1 MKQYYVQPSADKA
14 GQMFDEEQFEKG
26 IDAFRTK
33 YPDAVVTTIRD
44 YDDEDEIDDNSTY
57 IVNVGESSKEI
68 TGDKFRA
75 GKDSF
80 MAKYPDAK
88 VQVVQSVD
96 LNERAAHRMEEQMQA
111 MDEANTPA
119 FEEYEYHKS
128 IADNAKL
135 SEKERQA
142 SMDFVLQHDKE
153 YNTLKAERA
162 ALQQQYDNNPYVLQ
176 QQRNYS
182 NQNVDELQNE
192 INSLQAEYDKL
203 VQKDKAELSNP
214 SAETRRLK
222 IASFLPMSGTAT
234 SMSTQGQRYNLE
246 DEVSKNITK
255 TYEDKQNI
263 RAAQQLLKESQNL
276 YTADKK
282 SDEDSSN
289 LGAMFRGLKDK
300 TGDAEFWN
308 TVAAAENGSALNSL
322 HNKIMDLV
330 STYNNV
336 GEAEAEKILDEKLSD
351 SEKALLDAY
360 MRMGQAQEDNQ
371 DIRGWYK
378 AGGVA
383 AESLMFMAEFLAGG
397 DIVGAATSGIT
408 KAIAKKGAKL
418 AMKATSKV
426 GRAVAKGGA
435 KFAVSNMRA
444 MVGGAVQTAVSPS
457 TIVRVQES
465 MNTINDNGEL
475 VDATEGAIAGLV
487 DAYIENSSEFGL
499 GVVNHLGAMGAK
511 ALNRTIRNL
520 PFGSLYTPQIGEVM
534 KRAGVGG
541 FLEETGEEIN
551 GAIIRTLLG
560 KITDNKVGNEEEW
573 KEFWTPDN
581 LGILVAS
588 FAPTIGGG
596 AILSEGVRAYY
607 KVSANKKE
615 NKLRETLSNAGYSN
629 EVIDAF
635 FNAASADSPKVMVT
649 QMSPYIQQFVSNEAD
664 ANIKGEVLNYISA
677 RASANE
683 VAAREEKDRDADRTA
698 RMGKI
703 EEEMQGQQWWHTTE
717 TDKGTIQRVRRI
729 ETADGRVG
737 YIVSGNEKD
746 GWTVNYADGRGGFI
760 SEAEIQQG
768 VANGTIY
775 DTGFTTRDQHLDIE
789 NTRRRGELERERMR
803 QQEAD
808 NRNALSQAMLPGS
821 KINMGTEEDPIE
833 GVVNTKDADGWT
845 IIMPDETRRHIN
857 EEEASRILGIPLK
870 AKTDAEIAEEEAD
883 LIDERMERVAQLNER
898 KGNVI
903 TRGGND
909 FILEGVVFSDGKYRA
924 AVRDVNGV
932 QSDIDLTDDEVALL
946 ETTQTVMVT
955 PGVSIEDTDEQTD
968 NVDTTTPPATDTQLP
983 TDANGKVDQTTLW
996 NENPERWAEYN
1007 DTRRGKADT
1016 RQYIALAINKQTER
1030 IAAIDAALQTE
1041 TDFDNRDALYDE
1053 KEKEESRLATL
1064 QALQRK
1070 YEEEIQVTPNVE
1082 APTARSEGVESPSPA
1097 AEKEEVARR
1106 AEQDRRE
1113 DTKTNNTSLLDVV
1126 STLYSKGKEV
1136 ASKLFQRSFFD
1147 VAQTP
1152 KFMQELGLR
1161 GDKFTVKYGVIARH
1175 FGKDGS
1181 HDLTERDWE
1190 QLPQALQNPFAISK
1204 LTDKTDSYRIYTA
1217 LQTESGEFVVVGV
1230 DVKNAGREI
1239 EVNAISTVF
1248 GRRNNA
1254 NLSKNEEVIYRS
1266 KEITP
1271 EQSSLLE
1278 RPNFAQYPTEQEF
1291 SEGKDTNS
1299 SETSNTV
1306 EEKNK
1311 KKNTTFVEQKKKD
1324 SKKKT
1329 QKKPSTPTHRR
1340 DRYADELNAM
1350 GEYLNFRDFV
1360 LRYFAGGGRL
1370 AWTDNGPIKGLAS
1383 HLGLK
1388 RSKKEYNK
1396 RIWLIA
1402 SNAMHPE
1409 RAAEELRL
1417 LYAQEV
1423 APWIEDLEE
1432 VLPIDEAFNEMM
1444 DVLQSHDKPS
1454 SMLAELREM
1463 HSRGSEYDQAQEE
1476 YYKQEAFYDAYHMSE
1491 EEYALRE
1498 EVLQEQYEADASI
1511 HTERERYF
1519 DDLRAEESEQINNA
1533 DNGRSEKTG
1542 DKTVDERVLE
1552 RQEQSGSSQRS
1563 NEVLSE
1569 TQPNSENGDRQRADA
1584 RTEVGV
1590 NEESSD
1596 NLSTQSADRRSRAD
1610 GQSAAIVETR
1620 SKGGVL
1626 YNAVVNHIQDW
1637 AGKLGVQIEIVE
1649 RFEDLTNNEAIAQV
1663 QLGSYMP
1670 GFYETNTGKVVLYMP
1685 HLMSRA
1691 YDPIKE
1697 VDNTII
1703 HEVVAHKGLRKMLG
1717 EKQYKKL
1724 CERVFDAASLATQ
1737 ERFMNYPGVNG
1748 RKHAAGDEMIAHFAE
1763 NKELTEEERTLWQ
1776 KIVDF
1781 VRNLLGI
1788 APTNEDLER
1797 LIRQSYTELINN
1809 GSQSNEQTTEEG
1821 NRYKVYRSRDGKET
1835 RFTQLSLQF
1844 GGDTAINDGSGPAN
1858 VQREG
1863 NTTLTTLNTLRKLE
1877 EGEVCNV
1884 ERIFTES
1891 KEFNFTRG
1899 EKIES
1904 ADDVAY
1910 IFKSLEDE
1918 AIENAFVALVKDGE
1932 VTVIHLGMGGQVSTP
1947 LDFTAAITAANRI
1960 KPEKVYFIHNHPS
1973 GNLHCSR
1980 PDMEALGNL
1989 GKALGDIVQEGIIIN
2004 TRSGQYGTFN
2014 YKDGNIDTLDIPANQ
2029 DSFPLKVYKF
2039 NKQAFKNDITRVTPS
2054 SESIA
2059 EFVST
2064 QRLGS
2069 RNKINALL
2077 LNNLFECVGNVFLT
2091 ETEIT
2096 SANADRVARKLI
2108 ADATAMDAR
2117 GVVLYGRSPMVTV
2130 SGMGSNIVLSEK
2142 VAQMSDKNI
2151 QLFDVIQIDDSV
2163 RRSAADYGVRFRT
2176 TIAPEVREEMESI
2189 KADAIANGTF
2199 LKAPNNK
2206 DTNLNEEQWLMV
2218 RTSNFKKWFG
2228 DWMKAARIEKLRKS
2242 KAIDVDYN
2250 NEYELNRESAKS
2262 WMKDN
2267 LRGEYTNADTG
2278 EVVLVTKVGSN
2289 KVTSHG
2295 ERDEAHL
2302 KSIIAIPSLI
2312 ENSIFIEEQKNE
2324 KDNDRYDSYRYYVCG
2339 AKIDGED
2346 YTVKVVIGVKGDSKY
2361 YDHRLTQI
2369 EKGTLIDN
2377 LNGMANPVA
2386 ENQNANNSMGKDSKL
2401 ISILQ
2406 TNSSKV
2412 VDENGEPMVVYHGS
2426 PYKFTKFNPNRI
2438 GYSTG
2443 TADGRGFYFTTDKT
2457 FAEAYKTAEGELY
2470 QVFLNIKNPLDYNKL
2485 SITKSQLKSIISD
2498 MDKTEVEQKGE
2509 HYFILNYED
2518 YTRVG
2523 VNKAIQEATN
2533 LEYEYAENDIE
2544 LINSIIGA
2552 SGDFTLVMDS
2562 VEKVTGKGSLIS
2574 PKANGTTHYI
2584 VTSPNQIKSAT
2595 DDNGEFSTENDDI
2608 RFRFIGERGARNLDK
2623 AEEATTRLGNLAVA
2637 REMEGAGKDAKAIKL
2652 ATGWERGADGKWRYE
2667 AEDNFDLTELENR
2680 LQENLDDGLSKTWGI
2695 VYPSDLG
2702 DLTKAYPDF
2711 NVDIMVWVGEEFEN
2725 TGEYSP
2731 ATEGDETTFGKPASI
2746 EVKAKTVA
2754 DIKGV
2759 LVHEIQHAIQ
2769 EIEGFAEG
2777 GSVFGLKD
2785 KLSSE
2790 LDKRAARIKELRAEG
2805 RDAEADELMRMSKG
2819 LAEAVINNEEY
2830 IYQNYRKLAGEVEA
2844 RNATKRMDMSAVQK
2858 LNTLLEETE
2867 DVAREDQIIL
2877 TQAVLDAYNTR
2888 FRVANENQEIF
2899 VSNAQRAVES
2909 IKQDKATPQQ
2919 WLAMITKQGGLKAG
2933 EDKWLGLSDWL
2944 KFSDTKTITKQEI
2957 LDFIAENKIQIEE
2970 VHYSQFGYGLI
2981 DEAARNI
2988 EKEVKVIGWEE
2999 VQNKYPGIE
3008 EYFELDRGEVLW
3020 STLNASIGEYE
3031 DFIIDNKIVDV
3042 NPQNNAINETR
3053 EQYTTEGLNKKREI
3067 ALTVPTIESW
3077 NRSDEVHFGDA
3088 GDGRAIAWVRFG
3100 ETKITEEGSLM
3111 EYEPKNDVEREIKD
3125 YIEMGMNKWGYSFEE
3140 CVDYAYNQITDAPQ
3154 ESVGWTKEAVKAVA
3168 EGMRG
3173 KARRRKVLVI
3183 DEIQSKRHQ
3192 EGREK
3197 GYSIELAKVKEAENK
3212 WAEWYSKM
3220 SEKYGPWPKK
3230 ESLTKEEQDEGD
3242 KLSKDIDEVHSLYM
3256 QNRDGVPDA
3265 PFDKNWHEIAMKRM
3279 LRLAAEEG
3287 YDYVAWTKGE
3297 QQAKRYNIG
3306 GVVKR
3311 ITSESYGLDDNGDV
3325 IRLISITLKGEK
3337 DNIRLEVDKNGLV
3350 IDGDANYEGKHL
3362 NEIVGKDM
3370 AVRLMARDIEMSG
3383 DNLRIGGEGMKGFYD
3398 KMLPSFV
3405 SKYTKKWGAKVE
3417 DIELP
3422 QLEESARVMHSVN
3435 ITPEMKES
3443 VIQGQ
3448 TMFRI
3453 GNNEQTHSRTQ
3464 WQEPP
3469 VKVMELLEGMTG
3481 KTREQLI
3488 EEYAPKE
3495 VIRFRT
3501 DFPENRHE
3509 GESAEAFFGRVLE
3522 YYKNHYNVITNTAMV
3537 NLEVADVTD
3546 RLREV
3551 FGMSEEDA
3559 RALVERYKDKK
3570 TLGLF
3575 INKYNAAT
3583 IFVRPNA
3590 SSAYEVMETIFHEN
3604 LHAFLYEYLNNLP
3617 KDDSVLYEYGIFVND
3632 IINRLRAEVDYLART
3647 DELAKERIAFLD
3659 KAGSKEEYITYTI
3672 ANGMA
3677 NNNVMKWMSALSHSQ
3692 QELFNDFFDRIGYET
3707 EWQTSDR
3714 RISNERGSA
3723 THPGRNDGRETYS
3736 AKRDHA
3742 RAISERLGV
3751 EIEIVSKADMPKGHE
3766 ESMGV
3771 WRNGKIFI
3779 CPANIPNA
3787 DEAVRTVLHEA
3798 VGHEGLR
3805 KLVGAEN
3812 MTNFCMDL
3820 YRRLPKSR
3828 RAIIELSRNKHG
3840 WNIEEAVE
3848 EYLAEKAQDFNLDS
3862 EETRNLWD
3870 VIVEALRGLLSK
3882 IGINVPLSERDVR
3895 WLVYQ
3900 SAKALDH
3907 NFMTELARATLAH
3920 KLGFSLRAQAV
3931 RAEAQDIIRDRQVEE
3946 DTRFSASRGY
3956 NREVSLWSSRLR
3968 ETFVDMHDS
3977 VSRLMEAIEDATG
3990 KEAEKF
3996 EDIRIALTQMSSKGL
4011 AEMEQW
4017 ERKYWDPIKDIIRKI
4032 VNETGQSVDDIQRYM
4047 MLKHALERNEKLAA
4061 RDAKK
4066 QRRQEFENEKTRIN
4080 NDASLTDA
4088 QKQAQIA
4095 AADATLKAQLIDIDN
4110 KVDAVYKDNREKDY
4124 GGLTGMYT
4132 DYGQVGVYD
4141 KTIESLEEYQQ
4152 RLHNARRKKYKT
4164 VAAMEKAA
4172 MAEVAAYENAIGTN
4186 NITELWKRIN
4196 AATKATLHKQYTSN
4210 MISRSQY
4217 EQVRD
4222 MFEYYVPLRGFAE
4235 NTAEDLFDY
4244 YSRAEATNYSKPM
4257 LSAGGR
4263 ESMADSPL
4271 GYIGSMAS
4279 SAIAEGVKNEA
4290 KLTLYYFASNRAG
4303 NDLITMSDT
4312 WYEYIF
4318 DNNGKKIGV
4327 TPVYPPFT
4335 EELSTDAAKQAYEQW
4350 ENDMKQKQ
4358 AAGLAVKGTRKAR
4371 KMGLDYV
4378 IQQSKNQAQ
4387 SHIIKVRVLGEEKFL
4402 FINGNPRA
4410 AQAINNELNVEVA
4423 NDYQEYFGKALRF
4436 LSGVN
4441 TQYNPEFWISNF
4453 QRDILFAL
4461 MSVDIKEDRAYNRA
4475 YRQNLIKAIKVFKMK
4490 KDYES
4495 GKVPTSAEEAYYK
4508 EYVDNGGVTGYTYI
4522 KGNEEWEAQIRK
4534 LGLSSKEEN
4543 ILTSTFKGIEHIG
4556 NSIEQISRFAAYM
4569 TSRQMGRDV
4578 RTSISNAKELTV
4590 NFNRKGS
4597 GKTIS
4602 WEETDKLRKKNG
4614 KKLNNFERALVVM
4627 LSLLSAGGRR
4637 FFMFFNA
4644 SIQGLNAA
4652 YQLAKDNK
4660 AKAAK
4665 WAGMYFALGAMQAVV
4680 HGLIDDDDEEGQYL
4694 DRPDYERRNNA
4705 LIGVNGHYFKW
4716 ALPQEMRFF
4725 YGLGDIIYNQIA
4737 GRSPHKNILGE
4748 IGMSMLDILPINP
4761 AAGIS
4766 AVVPSVVS
4774 PLVEVMINEDFKG
4787 AKIYNDMPW
4796 LSDEEKKRMP
4806 EYQKAFRSTGSLYV
4820 NISKLLNDIS
4830 GGDETTSGI
4839 IDFNPAKVEHII
4851 EGYLGG
4857 ALTTASRLYRST
4869 IGQLFGEELNVSNI
4883 PFLNRVWVVSDDRS
4897 RNAYVNEVYDYY
4909 KAEAEHTDTRISKY
4923 EKMKNSE
4930 SLKEIKESYDYKVL
4944 KIYEKYEKKIKTYND
4959 MLKKT
4964 EDYDER
4970 KQLMREQDAIKRKM
4984 IKEISELK

>member
-1 MKQYYVQPSADKA
+1 
-14 GQMFDEEQFEKG
+14 
-26 IDAFRTK
+26 
-33 YPDAVVTTIRD
+33 
-44 YDDEDEIDDNSTY
+44 
-57 IVNVGESSKEI
+57 
-68 TGDKFRA
+68 
-75 GKDSF
+75 
-80 MAKYPDAK
+80 
-88 VQVVQSVD
+88 
-96 LNERAAHRMEEQMQA
+96 MEE
-111 MDEANTPA
+111 
-119 FEEYEYHKS
+119 
-128 IADNAKL
+128 
-135 SEKERQA
+135 
-142 SMDFVLQHDKE
+142 
-153 YNTLKAERA
+153 
-162 ALQQQYDNNPYVLQ
+162 
-176 QQRNYS
+176 
-182 NQNVDELQNE
+182 
-192 INSLQAEYDKL
+192 
-203 VQKDKAELSNP
+203 
-214 SAETRRLK
+214 
-222 IASFLPMSGTAT
+222 
-234 SMSTQGQRYNLE
+234 
-246 DEVSKNITK
+246 
-255 TYEDKQNI
+255 
-263 RAAQQLLKESQNL
+263 
-276 YTADKK
+276 
-282 SDEDSSN
+282 
-289 LGAMFRGLKDK
+289 
-300 TGDAEFWN
+300 
-308 TVAAAENGSALNSL
+308 
-322 HNKIMDLV
+322 
-330 STYNNV
+330 
-336 GEAEAEKILDEKLSD
+336 
-351 SEKALLDAY
+351 
-360 MRMGQAQEDNQ
+360 
-371 DIRGWYK
+371 
-378 AGGVA
+378 
-383 AESLMFMAEFLAGG
+383 
-397 DIVGAATSGIT
+397 
-408 KAIAKKGAKL
+408 
-418 AMKATSKV
+418 
-426 GRAVAKGGA
+426 
-435 KFAVSNMRA
+435 
-444 MVGGAVQTAVSPS
+444 
-457 TIVRVQES
+457 
-465 MNTINDNGEL
+465 
-475 VDATEGAIAGLV
+475 
-487 DAYIENSSEFGL
+487 
-499 GVVNHLGAMGAK
+499 
-511 ALNRTIRNL
+511 
-520 PFGSLYTPQIGEVM
+520 
-534 KRAGVGG
+534 
-541 FLEETGEEIN
+541 
-551 GAIIRTLLG
+551 
-560 KITDNKVGNEEEW
+560 
-573 KEFWTPDN
+573 
-581 LGILVAS
+581 
-588 FAPTIGGG
+588 
-596 AILSEGVRAYY
+596 
-607 KVSANKKE
+607 
-615 NKLRETLSNAGYSN
+615 
-629 EVIDAF
+629 
-635 FNAASADSPKVMVT
+635 
-649 QMSPYIQQFVSNEAD
+649 
-664 ANIKGEVLNYISA
+664 
-677 RASANE
+677 
-683 VAAREEKDRDADRTA
+683 
-698 RMGKI
+698 
-703 EEEMQGQQWWHTTE
+703 
-717 TDKGTIQRVRRI
+717 
-729 ETADGRVG
+729 
-737 YIVSGNEKD
+737 
-746 GWTVNYADGRGGFI
+746 
-760 SEAEIQQG
+760 
-768 VANGTIY
+768 
-775 DTGFTTRDQHLDIE
+775 
-789 NTRRRGELERERMR
+789 
-803 QQEAD
+803 
-808 NRNALSQAMLPGS
+808 
-821 KINMGTEEDPIE
+821 
-833 GVVNTKDADGWT
+833 
-845 IIMPDETRRHIN
+845 
-857 EEEASRILGIPLK
+857 
-870 AKTDAEIAEEEAD
+870 
-883 LIDERMERVAQLNER
+883 
-898 KGNVI
+898 
-903 TRGGND
+903 
-909 FILEGVVFSDGKYRA
+909 
-924 AVRDVNGV
+924 
-932 QSDIDLTDDEVALL
+932 
-946 ETTQTVMVT
+946 
-955 PGVSIEDTDEQTD
+955 
-968 NVDTTTPPATDTQLP
+968 
-983 TDANGKVDQTTLW
+983 
-996 NENPERWAEYN
+996 
-1007 DTRRGKADT
+1007 
-1016 RQYIALAINKQTER
+1016 
-1030 IAAIDAALQTE
+1030 
-1041 TDFDNRDALYDE
+1041 
-1053 KEKEESRLATL
+1053 
-1064 QALQRK
+1064 
-1070 YEEEIQVTPNVE
+1070 
-1082 APTARSEGVESPSPA
+1082 
-1097 AEKEEVARR
+1097 
-1106 AEQDRRE
+1106 
-1113 DTKTNNTSLLDVV
+1113 
-1126 STLYSKGKEV
+1126 
-1136 ASKLFQRSFFD
+1136 
-1147 VAQTP
+1147 
-1152 KFMQELGLR
+1152 
-1161 GDKFTVKYGVIARH
+1161 
-1175 FGKDGS
+1175 
-1181 HDLTERDWE
+1181 
-1190 QLPQALQNPFAISK
+1190 
-1204 LTDKTDSYRIYTA
+1204 
-1217 LQTESGEFVVVGV
+1217 
-1230 DVKNAGREI
+1230 
-1239 EVNAISTVF
+1239 
-1248 GRRNNA
+1248 
-1254 NLSKNEEVIYRS
+1254 KNEE
-1266 KEITP
+1266 
-1271 EQSSLLE
+1271 
-1278 RPNFAQYPTEQEF
+1278 
-1291 SEGKDTNS
+1291 
-1299 SETSNTV
+1299 
-1306 EEKNK
+1306 
-1311 KKNTTFVEQKKKD
+1311 KNTTLAKPKGKKE
-1324 SKKKT
+1324 T
-1329 QKKPSTPTHRR
+1329 QKKTSTPTHRR

-1417 LYAQEV
+1417 LYAQEA

-1432 VLPIDEAFNEMM
+1432 VIPIDEAFNEMM

-1463 HSRGSEYDQAQEE
+1463 HSRGSEYEQAQEE

-1498 EVLQEQYEADASI
+1498 EMLQEQYETDASI
-1511 HTERERYF
+1511 YTERERYF
-1519 DDLRAEESEQINNA
+1519 DDLRAEESEQINNI

-1542 DKTVDERVLE
+1542 DNSVDERVPE
-1552 RQEQSGSSQRS
+1552 RQGQRTNPQGS

-1596 NLSTQSADRRSRAD
+1596 NLSAQSADRRSRAN

-1626 YNAVVNHIQDW
+1626 YNAVANHIQDW
-1637 AGKLGVQIEIVE
+1637 ADKLGVQIEIVE

-1685 HLMSRA
+1685 HLISRA

-1724 CERVFDAASLATQ
+1724 CERVFDAASLAVQ

-1797 LIRQSYTELINN
+1797 LIRQSYTELMNN
-1809 GSQSNEQTTEEG
+1809 GSQANEPTADEG

-1844 GGDTAINDGSGPAN
+1844 GGDTAINDGSGTAN

-1863 NTTLTTLNTLRKLE
+1863 DAALTTLNTLRKLE

-1918 AIENAFVALVKDGE
+1918 AIENAFAALVKDGE
-1932 VTVIHLGMGGQVSTP
+1932 VTVMHLGMGGQVST
-1947 LDFTAAITAANRI
+1947 LIDATAAITAANRI

-1973 GNLHCSR
+1973 GNLQCSR

-2004 TRSGQYGTFN
+2004 TRSGKYGTFN
-2014 YKDGNIDTLDIPANQ
+2014 HKDGNIDTLDIPANQ

-2039 NKQAFKNDITRVTPS
+2039 NKQAFKNDITKVTPS
-2054 SESIA
+2054 SEGIA

-2108 ADATAMDAR
+2108 ADATAMGAR
-2117 GVVLYGRSPMVTV
+2117 GIVLYGRSPMVTV
-2130 SGMGSNIVLSEK
+2130 NGIGSSIVLSDK
-2142 VAQMSDKNI
+2142 VAQMSDKNV
-2151 QLFDVIQIDDSV
+2151 QLFDVIQIDDNV

-2176 TIAPEVREEMESI
+2176 TIAPDVREEMESI

-2199 LKAPNNK
+2199 LKAPNGK

-2218 RTSNFKKWFG
+2218 RTNNFKKWFG
-2228 DWMKAARIEKLRKS
+2228 DWDLANLYNRAVEAWNNKNS
-2242 KAIDVDYN
+2242 KGKVIVGLSERAKNRFNELLGTDTQQLIITDDAIRHIKKRHGENQELQGQKDMTPEDIVVIPYLVN
-2250 NEYELNRESAKS
+2250 NFDSMELNPLFD
-2262 WMKDN
+2262 DN
-2267 LRGEYTNADTG
+2267 RGNRAIEIRKRING
-2278 EVVLVTKVGSN
+2278 V
-2289 KVTSHG
+2289 
-2295 ERDEAHL
+2295 
-2302 KSIIAIPSLI
+2302 SIIA
-2312 ENSIFIEEQKNE
+2312 
-2324 KDNDRYDSYRYYVCG
+2324 
-2339 AKIDGED
+2339 
-2346 YTVKVVIGVKGDSKY
+2346 T
-2361 YDHRLTQI
+2361 I
-2369 EKGTLIDN
+2369 EKGENKEFLVTSYQFAKSDALDASAETSGLYVRNDSDI
-2377 LNGMANPVA
+2377 ANVKQDI
-2386 ENQNANNSMGKDSKL
+2386 ENIKSAAKK
-2401 ISILQ
+2401 
-2406 TNSSKV
+2406 SSKI
-2412 VDENGEPMVVYHGS
+2412 VDENGEPMVVYHGTDS
-2426 PYKFTKFNPNRI
+2426 EFTSFEMQDGSI
-2438 GYSTG
+2438 
-2443 TADGRGFYFTTDKT
+2443 GRGAYFTSNWD
-2457 FAEAYKTAEGELY
+2457 EAAQYAMEKQGVENIDELDESKIKE
-2470 QVFLNIKNPLDYNKL
+2470 VFLNVRDEKN
-2485 SITKSQLKSIISD
+2485 ITHSRFSR
-2498 MDKTEVEQKGE
+2498 G
-2509 HYFILNYED
+2509 
-2518 YTRVG
+2518 
-2523 VNKAIQEATN
+2523 
-2533 LEYEYAENDIE
+2533 DIE
-2544 LINSIIGA
+2544 VLA
-2552 SGDFTLVMDS
+2552 
-2562 VEKVTGKGSLIS
+2562 
-2574 PKANGTTHYI
+2574 
-2584 VTSPNQIKSAT
+2584 TSPNQIKSAT
-2595 DDNGEFSTENDDI
+2595 DNNGEFSESNDI
-2608 RFRFIGERGARNLDK
+2608 RFRIVNDLIAVHNLTEDKLRKVFDMGGLIMPSIAITKADMGHEGYGEISLLFDKDTIDPSDRRNKVFGGDHSEMILELLKEKGLKASEINKDTYDFYKNNPDVVEDIKNRINEKKTNSVSEDQREAVLKLLNERGMSFNFFSSLIRSAAGLEYDLENGGKKQIIDRGALRETINKKVKTDNADYNKWVDNLFEGIVEKYGIRNKTDWY
-2623 AEEATTRLGNLAVA
+2623 TPSGNLRSWEKLYDAATPENILRYMLDQNEQGGSGGFWDSNIMGASADTYESIEEIREKGQKRLRRVDSNEYDEWATSVANRFSEISDEFLTPAQRNDFGGIIDAKIAITNAVA
-2637 REMEGAGKDAKAIKL
+2637 KDKTAKGIYKEMKAYYPNFTMDHANRVVEIVKEIQDYAIGYFEAKPQRIVPLSEVRKAIIPSN
-2652 ATGWERGADGKWRYE
+2652 TS
-2667 AEDNFDLTELENR
+2667 EDIVKELKDN
-2680 LQENLDDGLSKTWGI
+2680 G
-2695 VYPSDLG
+2695 
-2702 DLTKAYPDF
+2702 
-2711 NVDIMVWVGEEFEN
+2711 
-2725 TGEYSP
+2725 
-2731 ATEGDETTFGKPASI
+2731 I
-2746 EVKAKTVA
+2746 EVAT
-2754 DIKGV
+2754 
-2759 LVHEIQHAIQ
+2759 
-2769 EIEGFAEG
+2769 
-2777 GSVFGLKD
+2777 
-2785 KLSSE
+2785 
-2790 LDKRAARIKELRAEG
+2790 
-2805 RDAEADELMRMSKG
+2805 
-2819 LAEAVINNEEY
+2819 
-2830 IYQNYRKLAGEVEA
+2830 YRKGNEA
-2844 RNATKRMDMSAVQK
+2844 SRQRLIKKESNG
-2858 LNTLLEETE
+2858 
-2867 DVAREDQIIL
+2867 I
-2877 TQAVLDAYNTR
+2877 R

-2899 VSNAQRAVES
+2899 VSNAMRAVEG
-2909 IKQDKATPQQ
+2909 IKQDKATPEQ

-2944 KFSDTKTITKQEI
+2944 KSSDAKTITKQEI

-2970 VHYSQFGYGLI
+2970 VKYGDANNADGFVSL
-2981 DEAARNI
+2981 
-2988 EKEVKVIGWEE
+2988 K
-2999 VQNKYPGIE
+2999 E
-3008 EYFELDRGEVLW
+3008 EYDQWLREEGSDYAWGQLIERYGDDAEIAFNDLGGELVVENEERAAALLGGGNIIN
-3020 STLNASIGEYE
+3020 STRL
-3031 DFIIDNKIVDV
+3031 D
-3042 NPQNNAINETR
+3042 
-3053 EQYTTEGLNKKREI
+3053 YTTAGLNNNREI
-3067 ALTVPTIESW
+3067 ALVVPSVESW
-3077 NRSDEVHFGDA
+3077 NKSDEVHFGDA

-3100 ETKITEEGSLM
+3100 ETKVVVQDATQQRLNEIYDRLDEFEMKISTGITME
-3111 EYEPKNDVEREIKD
+3111 EYEERARLREERDKLQEIEPKT
-3125 YIEMGMNKWGYSFEE
+3125 
-3140 CVDYAYNQITDAPQ
+3140 Q
-3154 ESVGWTKEAVKAVA
+3154 
-3168 EGMRG
+3168 
-3173 KARRRKVLVI
+3173 KVLVI

-3197 GYSIELAKVKEAENK
+3197 GYANENTITEIKQQIDALLA
-3212 WAEWYSKM
+3212 
-3220 SEKYGPWPKK
+3220 
-3230 ESLTKEEQDEGD
+3230 EQEQIA
-3242 KLSKDIDEVHSLYM
+3242 KDILHKQGYIYHNEEDGQYSDELEYKAITGRIGSAEQMARQKEIDSQLYEL
-3256 QNRDGVPDA
+3256 NHKLREERGGVPDA
-3265 PFDKNWHEIAMKRM
+3265 PFDKNWHELAMKRM

-3297 QQAKRYNIG
+3297 QQAERYDLGSRVDEIKVADGYDGVFTVIG
-3306 GVVKR
+3306 RKDGGILLQEDV
-3311 ITSESYGLDDNGDV
+3311 EGEQGLAELLGTDLARKAYSN
-3325 IRLISITLKGEK
+3325 LK
-3337 DNIRLEVDKNGLV
+3337 
-3350 IDGDANYEGKHL
+3350 EGKDDYL
-3362 NEIVGKDM
+3362 NEDG
-3370 AVRLMARDIEMSG
+3370 AVSFTGESLV
-3383 DNLRIGGEGMKGFYD
+3383 IGGEGMKGFYD

-3422 QLEESARVMHSVN
+3422 ELEESARVMHSVN

-3443 VIQGQ
+3443 VMQGQ

-3453 GNNEQTHSRTQ
+3453 GNNEQTRELNAKQAKTADARVIQKEAESDTRFSVSKNNRATINKWLDKRSDITEDERKTFFLEIDDKEPMVQLATAKWFANGAIRLPEDQLTVDEAIRNARKMNVDPVGYAAPGIINKQYRESFGEDEKDKEDLLSPDDARFEGILTNKTEYGNGIVVYDVQNDRVGQDAVRELMNDHLGKDFNCWCLLYANADGKVTESARDYWGDYDSVQKRVAFKDGKICSFCASNSGSTEWWDLSDVSHYNNIPVEMDIPNDELGRKTSYGYNEETGEFNRDEDAAIFRGNRKNGIYEEWYSEDPHSLAKRITYKGGTMHGKREGWHENGQMSFRGTYKNGMLHGHVERWHSNGQMSLVADYIYDMPEGLYQTWHSNGQQEKNSTIKNGRIEGTYELWYENGQLEQRANYKEGLIHGIFEQWYKNGNLKRKYHEKDGFIYGEYLEFYSDGTPLRKYNYNEKGGREGLQESYHPNGNIASKSFYINGKEEGAAETWNENRTSYHKVLYKNGKRHGVSETYENDILVSRTSYEEGRLHGLSEEYSKEGYLTSRKEYKYGYLNGVAESYHYDTHTIASRFNYVNGLRDGLSEIWYRNGQIQARGYFKSENIEGVSTTWYENGQIKAIEEFEDGVRAGKVMLFDRYGSFEYIETYEHGALNGESLYFEDGILTYITEFEKGRRISERRATEEDLDKYDKSIRKDLQELLSMEKNTDETGTSFRAVTDKAKLNELESGEKIEAYRAVQIDANGTLYSPMASQIKSTKGGVKVVNDAAQMNQWDEAVENVDKVDEKGRITIMDEDGGSTPVAYNPYGHCCVNSMMNDQFKRAYKRDNLYVMRVLAPASELTSGYHAEKAKDAVGIHKWKTGVVGRQLPEDKRREILLTRWMKNVEVMSWEDVAQDWVKTLKGENISVPFNVIPRKILNMLSEAGIDIVAPEKGMENARGAYEQWLANPIEYVGDTNLPAQVKELNEQTRFRTQ

-3469 VKVMELLEGMTG
+3469 MKVMELLEGMTG

-3495 VIRFRT
+3495 VIRDRT

-3509 GESAEAFFGRVLE
+3509 GESAEAFYNRVME
-3522 YYKNHYNVITNTAMV
+3522 YYNNHYNVITNTAMV

-3546 RLREV
+3546 RLKDS

-3559 RALVERYKDKK
+3559 RALVERYKNKK
-3570 TLGLF
+3570 TLGVF
-3575 INKYNAAT
+3575 NNKYNAAI
-3583 IFVRPNA
+3583 IFVRPDA
-3590 SSAYEVMETIFHEN
+3590 SSAYEVLETIFHES

-3632 IINRLRAEVDYLART
+3632 IINRLRVEVDYLART

-3659 KAGSKEEYITYTI
+3659 KEAGSKEEYITYTI

-3677 NNNVMKWMSALSHSQ
+3677 NNNVMKWISALSHSQ
-3692 QELFNDFFDRIGYET
+3692 QELFNDFFDRIGYDT

-3714 RISNERGSA
+3714 KVSNERGSA
-3723 THPGRNDGRETYS
+3723 THPGWNDRRETYS

-3751 EIEIVSKADMPKGHE
+3751 EIEIVAKADMPKGHE

-3787 DEAVRTVLHEA
+3787 DEAERTVLHEA

-3820 YRRLPKSR
+3820 YRRLPKNR

-3946 DTRFSASRGY
+3946 DTRFSAARDY
-3956 NREVSLWSSRLR
+3956 NRAVSQWSSRLR
-3968 ETFVDMHDS
+3968 ETYVDMHDS

-3996 EDIRIALTQMSSKGL
+3996 EDVRIALNQMSSKGL

-4061 RDAKK
+4061 RDAKR
-4066 QRRQEFENEKTRIN
+4066 QRKQEFENEKTRIN

-4095 AADATLKAQLIDIDN
+4095 AADATLQAQLIDIDN

-4172 MAEVAAYENAIGTN
+4172 IAEVAAYENAIGTN

-4358 AAGLAVKGTRKAR
+4358 AAGLAVKGARKAR

-4423 NDYQEYFGKALRF
+4423 DDYQKYFGKALRF

-4461 MSVDIKEDRAYNRA
+4461 MSVDIKEDSAYNRA

-4543 ILTSTFKGIEHIG
+4543 ILTTTFKGIEHIG

-4614 KKLNNFERALVVM
+4614 KKLNNFERALVM
-4627 LSLLSAGGRR
+4627 ILSWISAGGRR
-4637 FFMFFNA
+4637 LFMFFNA
-4644 SIQGLNAA
+4644 AIQGLNAS
-4652 YQLAKDNK
+4652 YQLAKANK

-4665 WAGMYFALGAMQAVV
+4665 WAGMYFALGAMQAAV

-4725 YGLGDIIYNQIA
+4725 YGLGDIIYNHIA

-4748 IGMSMLDILPINP
+4748 IGMSMLDVLPINP

-4830 GGDETTSGI
+4830 GGDETTSGFLDGI
-4839 IDFNPAKVEHII
+4839 ITNPAVVEHVI

-4923 EKMKNSE
+4923 EKMKDTE
-4930 SLKEIKESYDYKVL
+4930 SLKEIKESYDYEVL